1 MRFPLAALCLTP
13 MLALCACSSQ
23 VSTAAFCKDVN
34 AASVK
39 FAAIQDQATKPM
51 VQGAAQAMARLAAEA
66 PSQIRPAMKTEAA
79 AYKQWA
85 KTGSNAPL
93 TRNSFTMADD
103 QLSTWLHLNCK
114 GH

>member
-1 MRFPLAALCLTP
+1 MRFPLVALCLSP
-13 MLALCACSSQ
+13 MLALCACSSH
-23 VSTAAFCKDVN
+23 VSPAAFCADVN

-39 FAAIQDQATKPM
+39 FAGIRDQATKPM
-51 VQGAAQAMARLAAEA
+51 VQGAARAMARLADEA
-66 PSQIRPAMKTEAA
+66 PSQIRPAMKVEAT
-79 AYKQWA
+79 AYKEWA

-93 TRNSFTMADD
+93 TRHSFSVADD